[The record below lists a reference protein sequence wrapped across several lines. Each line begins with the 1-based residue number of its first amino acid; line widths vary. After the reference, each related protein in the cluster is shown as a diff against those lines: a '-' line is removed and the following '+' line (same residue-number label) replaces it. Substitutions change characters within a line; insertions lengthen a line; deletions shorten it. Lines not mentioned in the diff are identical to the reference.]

1 MKKKLIYI
9 GLTLMSASL
18 LSSCMKDK
26 LTNNQLTVVT
36 KDSSFD
42 TEARVTNQLL
52 GLYTVAKSGS
62 FLGGRAII
70 SGEIRGGEYDVQ
82 EQNLVLGTDVYNMNV
97 ANNATVPNSIWS
109 QGYYTIN
116 SANLFLEGMASK
128 GSSVVGPALSARFI
142 AEARLVRAV
151 SYLTL
156 IQFFARPY
164 GVNNGNTP
172 GIPLR
177 LTGIAG
183 PGQSALPRSTF
194 AQVYAQI
201 LTDLDFA
208 EQNLLA
214 TNGTAAANTTRP
226 HKNTAIALKTR
237 VYLAMQNY
245 PKVVE
250 EANKIVPAAAPFTAT
265 SGVANALQANIAD
278 VFKTPYTT
286 AESVFSLPMTV
297 TAGDFPTTQTQ
308 VGFHFYDG
316 GTAVASGA
324 AVYPLKATG
333 IVSNAGWKTTDA
345 RRAFIVTSTLGKFF
359 FAKFPTRTTAYTDWV
374 PVIRWA
380 EVLLNLAEAKA
391 RINTAAAD
399 PQGIALLNAV
409 RRRSDNTTLFAPLTS
424 TELVNLILTE
434 RQIEFLGEGLRN
446 LDITRLVQNFP
457 ARGTSAVVSPTD
469 ESYIWPMVSNELL
482 LNPDINK

>member
-1 MKKKLIYI
+1 
-9 GLTLMSASL
+9 MSASL

-36 KDSSFD
+36 KASSFD
-42 TEARVTNQLL
+42 TEARVNNQLL

-62 FLGGRAII
+62 FLGGRAVVA
-70 SGEIRGGEYDVQ
+70 GEIRGGEYDLQ
-82 EQNLVLGTDVYNMNV
+82 ETNLVLGTDVYNLNV

-109 QGYYTIN
+109 QGYYAIN
-116 SANLFLEGMASK
+116 SANLFLEGMTAK

-164 GVNNGNTP
+164 AVNNGNTP

-177 LTGIAG
+177 LVGISG
-183 PGQSALPRSTF
+183 SGQSALPRSTV

-201 LTDLDFA
+201 LADLDFA

-214 TNGTAAANTTRP
+214 TNGSAAANTTRP

-250 EANKIVPAAAPFTAT
+250 EANKIVPAIAPFTAS
-265 SGVANALQANIAD
+265 SGVAHTLQTNIAD

-286 AESVFSLPMTV
+286 TESIFSLPMTV

-308 VGFHFYDG
+308 IGFHFYYG
-316 GTAVASGA
+316 GAAALGA

-333 IVSNAGWKTTDA
+333 GIVSNAGWRTTDA
-345 RRAFIVTSTLGKFF
+345 RRAFIVTAPAPSGKLFF
-359 FAKFPTRTTAYTDWV
+359 SKFSTRTTAYTDWV

-391 RINTAAAD
+391 RISTAVAD

-409 RRRSDNTTLFAPLTS
+409 RRRSDAT
-424 TELVNLILTE
+424 
-434 RQIEFLGEGLRN
+434 
-446 LDITRLVQNFP
+446 
-457 ARGTSAVVSPTD
+457 
-469 ESYIWPMVSNELL
+469 
-482 LNPDINK
+482 